1 MKQFIKKY
9 IVYIYSVVLLV
20 VFSLYQFFQL
30 LEKYFGSINSGL
42 QVQTINPEVVLVN
55 GISLVLLILLFY
67 TLPLMIYI
75 NTNISLRTQRPV
87 FPNSYV
93 LVIYIC
99 ITKYIIQQRVNSP
112 TVLRCWTLFVFL
124 KYK

>member
-1 MKQFIKKY
+1 MKQFIKKN

-55 GISLVLLILLFY
+55 GISLLLLILLFY

-75 NTNISLRTQRPV
+75 NTNVSLRTQRPV
-87 FPNSYV
+87 FPYSYL
-93 LVIYIC
+93 LVIYRC
-99 ITKYIIQQRVNSP
+99 ITKYIIQQRVNRP
-112 TVLRCWTLFVFL
+112 TVLRC
-124 KYK
+124 